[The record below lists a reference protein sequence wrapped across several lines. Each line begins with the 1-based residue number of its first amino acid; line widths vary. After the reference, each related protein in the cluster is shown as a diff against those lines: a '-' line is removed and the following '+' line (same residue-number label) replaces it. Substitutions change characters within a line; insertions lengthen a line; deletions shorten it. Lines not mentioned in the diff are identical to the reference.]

1 MKKRWLFGAGLA
13 AVIAGFGLSGTG
25 TAQAVKG
32 LKIIAPAA
40 VGGGWDQTARA
51 LKAVLE
57 STNLASDVEVQNIA
71 GAGGT
76 IGLNQFVNL
85 KGDEHTVMVMGL
97 VMVGAIQTNKSKAN
111 LDMVTPIA
119 RLTGEYEVIVV
130 PASSKIDNLTQF
142 LAAWKAD
149 TNNFIIAGGSAGG
162 TDHIAVGL
170 LGQSSGV
177 DLNKINYKGFSGG
190 GEVITAMQNNQVAA
204 GVSGLSEFL
213 PLIESGKLRAIG
225 LTSAKRLAGVN
236 IPTFKEQGVRLEIAN
251 WRGLVA
257 PPRISNEHRRDLVN
271 MMNRLSASDL
281 WQSILKQKSWI
292 DLYQSGSRFDVF
304 LKLEDEKITNTLRG
318 IGIIK

>member
-1 MKKRWLFGAGLA
+1 MKKHWLLGASVA
-13 AVIAGFGLSGTG
+13 AVIAGLSVQSS
-25 TAQAVKG
+25 AQVQG

-51 LKAVLE
+51 IKAVLD
-57 STNLASDVEVQNIA
+57 STKLADEVEVVNIP
-71 GAGGT
+71 GSGGT

-85 KGDEHTVMVMGL
+85 KGDENTLMVMGL
-97 VMVGAIQTNKSKAN
+97 VMVGAIQTNNSKAN

-130 PASSKIDNLTQF
+130 PSSSKIDSLSEF
-142 LAAWKAD
+142 ISAWKAN
-149 TNNFIIAGGSAGG
+149 TSNFVIAGGSAGG

-170 LGQSSGV
+170 LGQGAGI
-177 DLNKINYKGFSGG
+177 DLNKIKYQAFSGG
-190 GEVITAMQNNQVAA
+190 GEVVTAMQNNQVSA

-213 PLIESGKLRAIG
+213 PLIEAGKLRAIG
-225 LTSAKRLAGVN
+225 ITSAKRLAGVN
-236 IPTFKEQGVRLEIAN
+236 IATFKEQGVRLELAN
-251 WRGLVA
+251 WRGIVA
-257 PPRISNEHRRDLVN
+257 PPRISNERRRELIN

-281 WQSILKQKSWI
+281 WQSILKQKSWL

-318 IGIIK
+318 IGVIK

>member
-13 AVIAGFGLSGTG
+13 ALVAGLGFSSSIA
-25 TAQAVKG
+25 QVQG

-51 LKAVLE
+51 IKAVLE
-57 STNLASDVEVQNIA
+57 STKLVTDVDVVNVP

-76 IGLNQFVNL
+76 VGLGQFVGL
-85 KGDEHTVMVMGL
+85 KGDENTLMVMGL
-97 VMVGAIQTNKSKAN
+97 VMVGAIQTNNSKAN

-130 PASSKIDNLTQF
+130 PASSKIDNLTEF
-142 LAAWKAD
+142 LAAWKAN
-149 TNNFIIAGGSAGG
+149 TANFIVAGGGAGG

-170 LGQSSGV
+170 LAQSSGV
-177 DLNKINYKGFSGG
+177 DLNRINYQAFSGG
-190 GEVITAMQNNQVAA
+190 GEVVSAMQANQVSA

-225 LTSAKRLAGVN
+225 LTSPKRLPNVN
-236 IPTFKEQGVRLEIAN
+236 IPTFKEQGVRLELAN
-251 WRGLVA
+251 WRGIVA
-257 PPRISNEHRRDLVN
+257 PPRISNERRRELVN

-281 WQSILKQKSWI
+281 WQSILKQKSWL

-318 IGIIK
+318 IGVIK

>member
-1 MKKRWLFGAGLA
+1 MKKRWLLGAGFA
-13 AVIAGFGLSGTG
+13 ALIAGFGLSGTG

-40 VGGGWDQTARA
+40 AGGGWDQTARA

-85 KGDEHTVMVMGL
+85 RGDEHTVMVMGL

-111 LDMVTPIA
+111 LDMVTPIS

-130 PASSKIDNLTQF
+130 PASSKIDNLTEF

-177 DLNKINYKGFSGG
+177 DLDKINYKGFSGG
-190 GEVITAMQNNQVAA
+190 GEVVTAMQNNQVAA

-225 LTSAKRLAGVN
+225 LTSPKRLAGVN

-257 PPRISNEHRRDLVN
+257 PPRISNEHRRD
-271 MMNRLSASDL
+271 
-281 WQSILKQKSWI
+281 
-292 DLYQSGSRFDVF
+292 F
-304 LKLEDEKITNTLRG
+304 TL
-318 IGIIK
+318 